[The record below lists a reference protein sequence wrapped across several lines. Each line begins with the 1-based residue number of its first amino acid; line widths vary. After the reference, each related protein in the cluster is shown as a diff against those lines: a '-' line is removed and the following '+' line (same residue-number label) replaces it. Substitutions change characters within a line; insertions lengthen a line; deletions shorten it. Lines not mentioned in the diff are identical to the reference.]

1 MSTGTDRLMNSLP
14 SIRRLIV
21 LATAAVL
28 AAQAVAGAAALVV
41 SSSEKSGIYPLGTE
55 VVFTIG
61 GVEPDEIEKVHVT
74 IQRDGFEKSAALQ
87 TARDGATLKVRF
99 TPEAAGWYV
108 CEASA
113 EGTAAKD
120 QPGRAGVMVAPET
133 IAPSI
138 PAPDDFDGFWNAR
151 KAALKAM
158 AATAELKSVES
169 PDPTIECFDL
179 TIPCPQTK
187 AARGYYARPRDAK
200 ARRCPAI
207 LYLRAAGVAGHWCKA
222 SAQNA
227 ASLATEYGA
236 IVVDINAHGMLN
248 GQPPEYY
255 QDLEQGEL
263 RHYPTQGADD
273 RDKFY
278 FVGMYVRLLA
288 AIEFIAAQ
296 EPWDGAHLVTTGES
310 QGGGQALAAAGLD
323 RRVSAVVAIVPAMC
337 DFTGPVV
344 GRLGGWPMPVG
355 RDIEDEHTKKVIE
368 AVRYCDNVHLAA
380 RSRAETLI
388 FVGLIDTACPPPG
401 IFATYNTLPGPKQIV
416 AYPHKPHNG
425 LPEEDLWLGDISTL
439 REAFILRHIGRPN
452 NDTN

>member
-1 MSTGTDRLMNSLP
+1 
-14 SIRRLIV
+14 
-21 LATAAVL
+21 
-28 AAQAVAGAAALVV
+28 
-41 SSSEKSGIYPLGTE
+41 
-55 VVFTIG
+55 
-61 GVEPDEIEKVHVT
+61 
-74 IQRDGFEKSAALQ
+74 
-87 TARDGATLKVRF
+87 
-99 TPEAAGWYV
+99 
-108 CEASA
+108 
-113 EGTAAKD
+113 
-120 QPGRAGVMVAPET
+120 
-133 IAPSI
+133 
-138 PAPDDFDGFWNAR
+138 
-151 KAALKAM
+151 M

-323 RRVSAVVAIVPAMC
+323 GASRRW
-337 DFTGPVV
+337 
-344 GRLGGWPMPVG
+344 WPSCRPCA
-355 RDIEDEHTKKVIE
+355 TSP
-368 AVRYCDNVHLAA
+368 A
-380 RSRAETLI
+380 RSSGGSA
-388 FVGLIDTACPPPG
+388 A
-401 IFATYNTLPGPKQIV
+401 GPCRWDV
-416 AYPHKPHNG
+416 TSRT
-425 LPEEDLWLGDISTL
+425 STL
-439 REAFILRHIGRPN
+439 RR
-452 NDTN
+452 